1 MREVLLAHYL
11 LVGGLLL
18 PASAW
23 AQPVDSMPLK
33 VIGKSFNESVL
44 DSHFIE
50 PATYTLSLRNDSE
63 LDITAWRLVCLYAEG
78 DGHFATAG
86 IERDAF
92 MRYEM
97 GGGRAATATGG
108 LVPPGAVLDAVV
120 AGNENMAHPYGATS
134 CRVDA
139 VIFADGSYTGDPRIV
154 DALFARRER
163 LVSQV
168 RETIGVLNML
178 IEDLSHGLT
187 LDEDAALEV
196 LSQGGRYSEVLG
208 QGLDAARAGD
218 TVRLDELLE
227 RVKADQYRINK
238 HRRRS
243 TSLESEVSPASN
255 FGGEP
260 SGCELGGAGKGA
272 DQSTCSGFSGP
283 VKYVKYQLTASCS
296 NPCTGETWTVNLPP
310 GRVDGDCPNCGARI
324 ESEGVEQP
332 HLWTRRYLV
341 EFAEVRWAPISEIC
355 FDAEIKR
362 PFVDCYCPNCG
373 DPSPILITLTDG
385 RYQLTDAENG
395 VRFDLDAD
403 GKAEQTAWTAEGS
416 DEGFLALDRDM
427 NGTIDDYMEIF
438 GDHTPQV
445 PSNQPNGWRALAVW
459 DDSLNGGNE
468 DGVIDANDRIFSS
481 LLIWVDSNHNG
492 FSEPEELSSLEEAG
506 VEYLEL
512 DYGKSAKTDQFGNQ
526 FRYWSKVGMA
536 NGRTVTAWDVFFV
549 HL

>member
-1 MREVLLAHYL
+1 MREIPLPQFLLAFC
-11 LVGGLLL
+11 LLL
-18 PASAW
+18 PANAW

-33 VIGKSFNESVL
+33 VIGKSFNEPAP
-44 DSHFIE
+44 DSPFIE
-50 PATYTLSLRNDSE
+50 PATYTLALRNDSE
-63 LDITAWRLVCLYAEG
+63 QDITAWRIVCLYAEG
-78 DGHFATAG
+78 DGNFATTGLA
-86 IERDAF
+86 RDSF

-97 GGGRAATATGG
+97 GGGRDTAATGG
-108 LVPPGAVLDAVV
+108 LVPSGAMLDVVV
-120 AGNENMAHPYGATS
+120 ARNENMAHPYGATS

-139 VIFADGSYTGDPRIV
+139 VIFSDSSYAGEPQAV
-154 DALFARRER
+154 DALRAKRER
-163 LVSQV
+163 LAAEAVDAMGRPLIDNQPGPSQPEGENLV
-168 RETIGVLNML
+168 TP
-178 IEDLSHGLT
+178 
-187 LDEDAALEV
+187 
-196 LSQGGRYSEVLG
+196 
-208 QGLDAARAGD
+208 
-218 TVRLDELLE
+218 
-227 RVKADQYRINK
+227 
-238 HRRRS
+238 
-243 TSLESEVSPASN
+243 PAT
-255 FGGEP
+255 FGSGEP
-260 SGCELGGAGKGA
+260 SGCEMNGHSKGA
-272 DQSTCSGFSGP
+272 SQSHCGGFHTP
-283 VKYVKYQLTASCS
+283 IKEINFQLSAACR
-296 NPCTGETWTVNLPP
+296 NPCTGETWNVNASPKTVY
-310 GRVDGDCPNCGARI
+310 GDCPQCDARL
-324 ESEGVEQP
+324 EDGGVTQP
-332 HLWTRRYLV
+332 HLWTRKYSV
-341 EFAEVRWAPISEIC
+341 DAESRSWAPISEIC
-355 FDAEIKR
+355 FVSEAITSSVE
-362 PFVDCYCPNCG
+362 CNCPNCG
-373 DPSPILITLTDG
+373 VPSPILITLSDG

-395 VRFDLDAD
+395 VLFDLDAD

-445 PSNQPNGWRALAVW
+445 PSNEPNGWRALAVW